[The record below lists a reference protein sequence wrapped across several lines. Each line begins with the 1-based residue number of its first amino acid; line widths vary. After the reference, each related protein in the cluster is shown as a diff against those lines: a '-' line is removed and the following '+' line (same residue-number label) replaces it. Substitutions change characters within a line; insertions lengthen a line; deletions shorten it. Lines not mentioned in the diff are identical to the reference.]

1 LSTIARDRTV
11 DLSAAVAR
19 YQQVLAAD
27 PDQWDALY
35 LYGTALLQLGRL
47 REAID
52 VFTRAARLRPDI
64 PDIQN
69 NLAVAY
75 QGLGAVDAAVR
86 AYRSAIDLNPEFDL
100 AHANLARLLESAGRF
115 AEAEIS
121 LRRAVR
127 IKPAES
133 AYHLQ
138 LARVL
143 QRQDK
148 DAEAIP
154 VLQDALRQQ
163 PACLDV
169 MIALAAALV
178 RQERLDEA
186 ADVYRTALAER
197 PEFAEAACSLA
208 FVFERQGRLD
218 EGLTEAER
226 AVALKPD
233 YAEGF
238 NNLGVVLRS
247 LHRLDDACTAFR
259 RALELDPKFAL
270 AEFNL
275 GTTLLLAGR
284 YAEGWV
290 GYRQHARIA
299 GTSAPGPA
307 TTEWDGRPI
316 PGQRLLVYADQGLG
330 DTIQFARFL
339 PHCRQKSQARVIV
352 CCQPALR
359 RLLEECEEENC
370 LGADVCTNE
379 DDLPQFDWHVP
390 LASLP
395 GLLGATIADVGQSVP
410 YLHAPELSP
419 PLARLIGERDAARRV
434 GLVWQGNP
442 RQTRDVVRS
451 CPPEKLRP
459 LIELPGIRF
468 FSLQYGATS
477 GAQLT
482 AAFPAGSVVDVGG
495 RLPDFADTA
504 AVLGQLDLL
513 ITVDT
518 AIAHLAGA
526 LGRPVWT
533 MLCHT
538 PDWRWHLDRS
548 DCPWYPTM
556 RLFRQR
562 VWGDWDTV
570 VDQIRAGLQAI

>member
-1 LSTIARDRTV
+1 MPTIAPDRTV

-35 LYGTALLQLGRL
+35 LCGTALLQLGRL
-47 REAID
+47 PEAID

-64 PDIQN
+64 PDVQN

-75 QGLGAVDAAVR
+75 QSVGEVDAAIR
-86 AYRSAIDLNPEFDL
+86 AYRSAIDLNPDFDL

-121 LRRAVR
+121 MRRALR

-148 DAEAIP
+148 DAISM
-154 VLQDALRQQ
+154 LQDMLRQQ
-163 PACLDV
+163 PACLDA

-186 ADVYRTALAER
+186 ADVYRAALAER
-197 PEFAEAACSLA
+197 PDFAEAASSLA
-208 FVFERQGRLD
+208 FVLERQGRF
-218 EGLTEAER
+218 EEALPEAKR

-238 NNLGVVLRS
+238 NNLGIVLRS

-284 YAEGWV
+284 YAEGWA
-290 GYRQHARIA
+290 GYRQHSRVA

-316 PGQRLLVYADQGLG
+316 PGRRLLVYADQGLG

-339 PHCRQKSQARVIV
+339 SLCRDSSQACVIV
-352 CCQPALR
+352 QCQPALR
-359 RLLEECEEENC
+359 RTLEKCAEEDE
-370 LGADVCTNE
+370 LKADFICTNE
-379 DDLPQFDWHVP
+379 DALPRFDWHVP

-395 GLLGATIADVGQSVP
+395 GLLGATIADIGQSIP
-410 YLHAPELSP
+410 YLHSPELSP
-419 PLARLIGERDAARRV
+419 QLARLIRERDAARRV

-451 CPPEKLRP
+451 CPLEKLSP

-468 FSLQYGATS
+468 FSLQYGAAA
-477 GAQLT
+477 GVQLT

-495 RLPDFADTA
+495 GLADFADTA

-526 LGRPVWT
+526 LGRPAWT

-556 RLFRQR
+556 RLFRQP

-570 VDQIRAGLQAI
+570 VDQIRVALQTD

>member
-1 LSTIARDRTV
+1 M
-11 DLSAAVAR
+11 
-19 YQQVLAAD
+19 
-27 PDQWDALY
+27 
-35 LYGTALLQLGRL
+35 
-47 REAID
+47 
-52 VFTRAARLRPDI
+52 
-64 PDIQN
+64 
-69 NLAVAY
+69 
-75 QGLGAVDAAVR
+75 
-86 AYRSAIDLNPEFDL
+86 
-100 AHANLARLLESAGRF
+100 LESTGRF

-121 LRRAVR
+121 LRRARR

-133 AYHLQ
+133 AYDLQ

-148 DAEAIP
+148 DAEAIV
-154 VLQDALRQQ
+154 VLQDLLRQQ
-163 PACLDV
+163 PASLDA
-169 MIALAAALV
+169 MMALAAALV

-186 ADVYRTALAER
+186 ADVYRAALAER
-197 PEFAEAACSLA
+197 SDFAEAAGSLA
-208 FVFERQGRLD
+208 FVLERQGRLD
-218 EGLTEAER
+218 EALTAAER

-247 LHRLDDACTAFR
+247 LHRLDDACAAFR

-299 GTSAPGPA
+299 GTNAPGPD
-307 TTEWDGRPI
+307 TTEWDGQPI

-330 DTIQFARFL
+330 DTIQFVRFL
-339 PHCRQKSQARVIV
+339 PPCRERSQAHVIV
-352 CCQPALR
+352 RCQPALR
-359 RLLEECEEENC
+359 RLLEECARENC
-370 LGADVCTNE
+370 LGADDICTNE
-379 DDLPQFDWHVP
+379 DALPEFDWHLP

-395 GLLGATIADVGQSVP
+395 GLLGVTIADVGQSVP
-410 YLHAPELSP
+410 YLRPPEMSP
-419 PLARLIGERDAARRV
+419 PLSRLIGERDAARRV

-451 CPPEKLRP
+451 CPLEKLRP
-459 LIELPGIRF
+459 LIERPDIRF
-468 FSLQYGATS
+468 FSLQYGGAA
-477 GAQLT
+477 GAQLA
-482 AAFPAGSVVDVGG
+482 AAFPAGCVVDVGG
-495 RLPDFADTA
+495 RLADFADTA
-504 AVLGQLDLL
+504 AVLRQLDLL

-538 PDWRWHLDRS
+538 PDWRWHLDRA

-556 RLFRQR
+556 RLFRQP

-570 VDQIRAGLQAI
+570 VEQIRVALQTI

>member
-1 LSTIARDRTV
+1 LPTTARDRTV

-47 REAID
+47 PEAID

-64 PDIQN
+64 PDVQN

-75 QGLGAVDAAVR
+75 QGVGEVDAAVR
-86 AYRSAIDLNPEFDL
+86 AYRSAVDLNPDFDL
-100 AHANLARLLESAGRF
+100 AHANLARLLESASRF

-121 LRRAVR
+121 LQRALR

-133 AYHLQ
+133 AYRLQ

-143 QRQDK
+143 QRQEK
-148 DAEAIP
+148 DAEAIV
-154 VLQDALRQQ
+154 VLQDLLRQQ
-163 PACLDV
+163 PACLDA
-169 MIALAAALV
+169 MMALSAALV

-186 ADVYRTALAER
+186 ADVYRAALSER
-197 PEFAEAACSLA
+197 PDFAEAASSLA
-208 FVFERQGRLD
+208 FVLERQGRLD
-218 EGLTEAER
+218 EALTEAER

-233 YAEGF
+233 YAEGS

-284 YAEGWV
+284 YAEGWP

-330 DTIQFARFL
+330 DTIQFVRFL
-339 PHCRQKSQARVIV
+339 SHCRESSQARVIV
-352 CCQPALR
+352 RCQPALR
-359 RLLEECEEENC
+359 RLLEESARMDR
-370 LGADVCTNE
+370 LRADVICTNE
-379 DDLPQFDWHVP
+379 DDLPPFDWHVS

-395 GLLGATIADVGQSVP
+395 GLLGATTADVGQSGP
-410 YLHAPELSP
+410 YLHPPALSP
-419 PLARLIGERDAARRV
+419 SLARLIGERDAAPRV

-451 CPPEKLRP
+451 CPLAKLRP
-459 LIELPGIRF
+459 LIGLPGIRF
-468 FSLQYGATS
+468 VSLQYGA
-477 GAQLT
+477 AAALLT
-482 AAFPAGSVVDVGG
+482 AAFSAGCVVDVGG
-495 RLPDFADTA
+495 RLADFANTA

-538 PDWRWHLDRS
+538 PDWRWHLNRS

-556 RLFRQR
+556 RLFRQP

-570 VDQIRAGLQAI
+570 VDQIRIALQKP